1 MTAYI
6 IRRLLWMLPLLI
18 GVSVISFTLLK
29 RAPGDPVSAILAGAA
44 REGEGVTAEDRD
56 RLREQY
62 GLNDP
67 AYVQYFR
74 WLGEIT
80 QGNLGESTRSN
91 APVFDVIKQ
100 RLPNTVKLSLVAFI
114 LTIIIALPLGI
125 ISAVKQY
132 SMVDYILTF
141 GGFAGISVPQFWLAL
156 MLLYIFALKLGWLP
170 SFGMQSA
177 YVESGFVPETI
188 DAIKHY
194 ILPVTA
200 ITIVGLTGYM
210 RYQRAAMLDVIKQD
224 YVRTARAK
232 GLSESKVILKH
243 AWRNALIP
251 IITLLGYVFVI
262 LVEGSIVVET
272 IFSWPGMGLLAVD
285 SLQQRDYPVVMAIVL
300 MSSVSDP
307 AGHPPVGHLC
317 MRSSTHESAMT
328 SPHLGTFTGNVI
340 STARRDLSVRPLWR
354 QSEISPA
361 GRNDSSHPV
370 TAYRS
375 VPANIDKDSTVEMHR
390 IPLFQLHQYR
400 PAVVAAEGRIEE

>member
-300 MSSVSDP
+300 MSSV
-307 AGHPPVGHLC
+307 LIL
-317 MRSSTHESAMT
+317 
-328 SPHLGTFTGNVI
+328 LGTL
-340 STARRDLSVRPLWR
+340 LSDILYAIVDPRVRY
-354 QSEISPA
+354 
-361 GRNDSSHPV
+361 D
-370 TAYRS
+370 
-375 VPANIDKDSTVEMHR
+375 
-390 IPLFQLHQYR
+390 
-400 PAVVAAEGRIEE
+400 

>member
-6 IRRLLWMLPLLI
+6 IRRVLWMLPLLI

-44 REGEGVTAEDRD
+44 RDGAGVSAEDRD

-67 AYVQYFR
+67 VYVQYFR
-74 WLGEIT
+74 WVGEVSS
-80 QGNLGESTRSN
+80 GNLGESTRSN

-100 RLPNTVKLSLVAFI
+100 RLPNTIKLSGVALI
-114 LTIIIALPLGI
+114 LTILIALPLGI

-132 SMVDYILTF
+132 SALDYILTF
-141 GGFAGISVPQFWLAL
+141 SGFAGISVPQFWLAL
-156 MLLYIFALKLGWLP
+156 MLLYVFALKLGWLP

-177 YVESGFVPETI
+177 YVDDGFVPHAI
-188 DAIKHY
+188 DSIKHY

-210 RYQRAAMLDVIKQD
+210 RYQRAAMLDVIRQD

-232 GLSESKVILKH
+232 GLSERKVILKH

-251 IITLLGYVFVI
+251 IITLFGYVFVI

-300 MSSVSDP
+300 LSSVLILVGTLLSDILYGIVDP
-307 AGHPPVGHLC
+307 
-317 MRSSTHESAMT
+317 R
-328 SPHLGTFTGNVI
+328 
-340 STARRDLSVRPLWR
+340 VRY
-354 QSEISPA
+354 
-361 GRNDSSHPV
+361 D
-370 TAYRS
+370 
-375 VPANIDKDSTVEMHR
+375 
-390 IPLFQLHQYR
+390 
-400 PAVVAAEGRIEE
+400 

>member
-6 IRRLLWMLPLLI
+6 IRRLLWMLPLLL

-44 REGEGVTAEDRD
+44 REGQGVTAEDRD

-74 WLGEIT
+74 WLREIG

-100 RLPNTVKLSLVAFI
+100 RLPNTVKLSLISLV
-114 LTIIIALPLGI
+114 LTLAIALPLGI

-132 SMVDYILTF
+132 SKLDYGLTLVS
-141 GGFAGISVPQFWLAL
+141 FAGISVPQFWLGL
-156 MLLYIFALKLGWLP
+156 MLLYVFALKLGWLP

-177 YVESGFVPETI
+177 YVEEGFVPQTI
-188 DAIKHY
+188 DSIKHY
-194 ILPVTA
+194 ILPVTS

-210 RYQRAAMLDVIKQD
+210 RYQRAAMLDVIRQD

-232 GLSESKVILKH
+232 GLSERKVILKH

-251 IITLLGYVFVI
+251 IITLFGYIFVI

-300 MSSVSDP
+300 FSSV
-307 AGHPPVGHLC
+307 LIL
-317 MRSSTHESAMT
+317 
-328 SPHLGTFTGNVI
+328 LGTL
-340 STARRDLSVRPLWR
+340 LSDILYGIVDPRVRY
-354 QSEISPA
+354 
-361 GRNDSSHPV
+361 D
-370 TAYRS
+370 
-375 VPANIDKDSTVEMHR
+375 
-390 IPLFQLHQYR
+390 
-400 PAVVAAEGRIEE
+400 

>member
-6 IRRLLWMLPLLI
+6 IRRLLWMIPLLI
-18 GVSVISFTLLK
+18 GVSIISFTLLK

-44 REGEGVTAEDRD
+44 REGQGITAEERD
-56 RLREQY
+56 QLREQY

-74 WLGEIT
+74 WLGEVS

-114 LTIIIALPLGI
+114 LTIVIALPLGI

-132 SMVDYILTF
+132 STLDYVLTF
-141 GGFAGISVPQFWLAL
+141 MGFAGISVPQFWLAL
-156 MLLYIFALKLGWLP
+156 MLLYVFALRLGWLP

-177 YVESGFVPETI
+177 YVDDGFMPHAI
-188 DAIKHY
+188 DAVKHY

-210 RYQRAAMLDVIKQD
+210 RYQRAAMLDVIRQD

-285 SLQQRDYPVVMAIVL
+285 LLQQRDYPVVMAIVL
-300 MSSVSDP
+300 LSSI
-307 AGHPPVGHLC
+307 LIL
-317 MRSSTHESAMT
+317 
-328 SPHLGTFTGNVI
+328 LGTL
-340 STARRDLSVRPLWR
+340 LSDILYAIVDPRVRY
-354 QSEISPA
+354 
-361 GRNDSSHPV
+361 D
-370 TAYRS
+370 
-375 VPANIDKDSTVEMHR
+375 
-390 IPLFQLHQYR
+390 
-400 PAVVAAEGRIEE
+400 